1 MKQKFVLC
9 TLYRFGYDMDVLAKT
24 TMEGK
29 RLIMNEYYKTYFE
42 WNKCKPTSKEAR
54 EARKDIEVVP
64 YTLNEVRSY

>member
-9 TLYRFGYDMDVLAKT
+9 TLYRFGYDMEVLAKT
-24 TMEGK
+24 TTEGK

-54 EARKDIEVVP
+54 
-64 YTLNEVRSY
+64 